1 MTLFGG
7 SGRALTTDFKL
18 KRRIAALVAE
28 DSLRDYDQM
37 NDRMYSEVLEIRNVP
52 PTVGS
57 RGLQLVIKP
66 EYMLEGFRSRRV
78 MHLLPDPWPLSEL
91 PWEENLGPADNR
103 LKECPR
109 SNRFAILL

>member
-78 MHLLPDPWPLSEL
+78 MHLLPDPW
-91 PWEENLGPADNR
+91 EENLGPADNR
-103 LKECPR
+103 LKQCPR